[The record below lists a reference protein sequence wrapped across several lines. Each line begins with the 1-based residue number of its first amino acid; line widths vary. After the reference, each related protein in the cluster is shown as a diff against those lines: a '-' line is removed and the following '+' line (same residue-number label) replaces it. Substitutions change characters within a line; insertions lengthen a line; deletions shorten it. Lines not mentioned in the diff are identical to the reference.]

1 MALLRRRCTIQSS
14 QTHFF
19 KSPDKETHRWMV
31 DAKSWITF
39 SVRNRRSKKNFSRRR
54 FGSLVFSHNSVLPL
68 LRAPLAALSHYSLS
82 SALLAAKLHKEETK
96 YTRLDITFEAPSS
109 FLRHGPFS
117 QTADLKLPTEARA
130 RKRREKR
137 DNRTTSRE
145 RKGERE
151 REREKNGVKSCGERC
166 GAELSLGNGAVDP
179 SVRRSIRR
187 SIRPSVCSPF
197 RQCCGGAECMS
208 GTESGFEKGERAAF
222 PSLVADK
229 CRLGL
234 SRQ

>member
-117 QTADLKLPTEARA
+117 QTADLKLPTEERA

-137 DNRTTSRE
+137 DNRTTSR
-145 RKGERE
+145 GERE
-151 REREKNGVKSCGERC
+151 REGERTDGVKSCGQRS
-166 GAELSLGNGAVDP
+166 GAELAAERIGGSIHP
-179 SVRRSIRR
+179 SVRLSV
-187 SIRPSVCSPF
+187 PSFF
-197 RQCCGGAECMS
+197 RCCGGAECMS